1 MAYTTINK
9 PSLHFNTKLYTGS
22 GSAGHSITGVGF
34 QPDWTWI
41 KSRSGTHN
49 SANHR
54 IYDVVRGVT
63 KVIYS
68 NLSNAEGTDAQ
79 GLTAFGTDGF
89 TLGTENQSNGS
100 STEFVAWNWK
110 ANGQGSSNTA
120 GSINTTYTSV
130 NTTAG
135 FSISSYAGSGGNGN
149 FGHGLGVKPA
159 MFMIKRLNATEDWA
173 VYHQSMTASHY
184 VNFNTTAAKASNNR
198 WDGEP
203 SSTLISLQNHTAVN
217 ASGSNYVCYAF
228 AEKKGYSKFGK
239 YVGNGADDG
248 PFIYCGFKPAFV
260 IYKNSSYT
268 GNWYVFDNKRSPFNL
283 TQTYL
288 KPNATAQ
295 EDVTSSDIR
304 LDLVSNGFKMRGAN
318 NAQSNHSGNDYIYM
332 AFAENPIV
340 GSNKTPATAK

>member
-1 MAYTTINK
+1 MAQINK
-9 PSLHFNTKLYTGS
+9 PSLHFNTKLYTGN
-22 GSAGHSITGVGF
+22 GADNHAITGVGF
-34 QPDWTWI
+34 APDLVWAKRRDSNNGHVWFD
-41 KSRSGTHN
+41 K
-49 SANHR
+49 
-54 IYDVVRGVT
+54 VRGAT
-63 KVIYS
+63 KIIQS
-68 NLSNAEGTDAQ
+68 DNSSAQ
-79 GLTAFGTDGF
+79 LTSASGKDTVSLDSDGF
-89 TLGTENQSNGS
+89 T
-100 STEFVAWNWK
+100 VAVPQQTGGINPSGASCVSWNWK

-184 VNFNTTAAKASNNR
+184 LNFNTTASKSSNNR
-198 WDGEP
+198 FDGEP

-268 GNWYVFDNKRSPFNL
+268 ANWYVFDNKRSPFNL

-288 KPNATAQ
+288 KPNANAQ
-295 EDVTSSDIR
+295 EDATSSDIR
-304 LDLVSNGFKMRGAN
+304 LDLLSNGFKMRGAN

-340 GSNKTPATAK
+340 GSNKTPATAR

>member
-1 MAYTTINK
+1 MAQINK

-49 SANHR
+49 AANHR
-54 IYDVVRGVT
+54 IYDAVRGVT

>member
-1 MAYTTINK
+1 MAQINK

-49 SANHR
+49 AANHR
-54 IYDVVRGVT
+54 IYDAVRGVT

-288 KPNATAQ
+288 KPNASAQ
-295 EDVTSSDIR
+295 EDATSSDIR
-304 LDLVSNGFKMRGAN
+304 LDLLSNGFKMRGAN